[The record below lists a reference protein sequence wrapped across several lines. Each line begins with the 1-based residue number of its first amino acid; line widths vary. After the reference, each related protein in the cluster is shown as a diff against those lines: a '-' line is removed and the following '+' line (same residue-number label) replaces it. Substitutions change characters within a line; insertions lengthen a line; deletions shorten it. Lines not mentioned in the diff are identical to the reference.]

1 MEKDKDILERAAEVL
16 KNEKIPPGPSKE
28 LVDATISKLTETAR
42 QSDTI
47 QIGDRIRIR
56 ERLRAINRLNKI
68 AVAAVL
74 FIIAGYAVGRFS
86 APRPPDIKQLQT
98 ALVPVIRQELL
109 DEINQHLETS
119 YISLTEDL
127 DRRYRQ
133 DMSRVAMQILTASN
147 TATNERLAELI
158 NSFNE
163 YQAQE
168 RQRFMTMLKRM
179 ETNRLEDSAVLSDAL
194 VTVAQRTEEEMAR
207 TKQDV
212 AQLLSYNQPADLAPD
227 QLKE

>member
-1 MEKDKDILERAAEVL
+1 MEKDKDILERAAEAL

-212 AQLLSYNQPADLAPD
+212 AQLLSYNQPAGLAPD